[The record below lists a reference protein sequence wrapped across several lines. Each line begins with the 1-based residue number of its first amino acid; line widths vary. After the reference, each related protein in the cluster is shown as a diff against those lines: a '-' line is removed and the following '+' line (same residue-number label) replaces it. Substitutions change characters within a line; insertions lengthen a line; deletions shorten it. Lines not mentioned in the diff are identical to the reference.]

1 MYEIMRKEKAM
12 RDAIT
17 NNPIEMRNII
27 KEVEKEYLPQDL

>member
-1 MYEIMRKEKAM
+1 MRQEKIR

-27 KEVEKEYLPQDL
+27 KEVEKEYLPEDF